1 MHCRNRSRKVLP
13 EVFDIFQ
20 PDIQPHDSVAVIR
33 AILVSVKIVRG
44 REARYARRVAS
55 LVFLPVLKLW
65 VPRPC
70 DFCKGGHDAAD
81 GMRSS
86 CPLAYIGLP
95 FFDVPGAPDPSSPF
109 SNKRQKYRFVVV
121 GYVVMPEHIHLLIT
135 EPETQGPGTRSLV
148 VRTGRSRL

>member
-33 AILVSVKIVRG
+33 GILVSVKIVRG

-65 VPRPC
+65 VPRPRA
-70 DFCKGGHDAAD
+70 FGEGGYDAAD
-81 GMRSS
+81 TMGLS
-86 CPLAYIGLP
+86 CPAACIALAARIICTLSLLRVIGDRHFWVRHALATAS
-95 FFDVPGAPDPSSPF
+95 FQY
-109 SNKRQKYRFVVV
+109 SNRRARGIVLSWSA
-121 GYVVMPEHIHLLIT
+121 MW
-135 EPETQGPGTRSLV
+135 
-148 VRTGRSRL
+148 